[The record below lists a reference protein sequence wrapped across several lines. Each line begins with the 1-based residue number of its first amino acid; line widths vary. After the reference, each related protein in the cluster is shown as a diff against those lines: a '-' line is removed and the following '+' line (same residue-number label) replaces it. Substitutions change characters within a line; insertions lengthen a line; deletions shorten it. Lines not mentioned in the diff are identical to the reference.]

1 MRSLRISAAALTV
14 PLVLLA
20 AGCGESSS
28 GDPFNSLGGGGDA
41 LDPKGPSN
49 EGLSVEA
56 LSKQAETGFDDLTNL
71 RVQGTGKIYDTPLGL
86 DVKIGTPEQVEGKI
100 TLGDKPVDLIG
111 VDKTVYVRIAPG
123 TVQTLVDLGKRAE
136 AASGE
141 APSADDLELGDEFTK
156 MFVEGAK
163 LVEGKYIKLGDGSA
177 GKLGQDLL
185 KGGKKPSLDGL
196 FGGSDGSPFGGSD
209 SSPFGSDSDSDS
221 DSGSDSGDKPKLTKG
236 ETTEINGTKVIPL
249 ISKEDG
255 ATLTIYIAANG
266 KPFPVRVTADDK
278 SDGTNEV
285 SLDLKYSK
293 LSGGISPKAPPAG
306 ETIDLNGLLKSFG
319 GGGGLFGENKAA

>member
-41 LDPKGPSN
+41 LDPTGPSN

-71 RVQGTGKIYDTPLGL
+71 RIQGTGKIYDTPLGV

-123 TVQTLVDLGKRAE
+123 TVQTLMDLGKRAE

-141 APSADDLELGDEFTK
+141 TPSADDSELGDEFTK

-196 FGGSDGSPFGGSD
+196 FGGSDGSPFG
-209 SSPFGSDSDSDS
+209 SDSDS
-221 DSGSDSGDKPKLTKG
+221 DSGSDSRDKPKLTKG

-249 ISKEDG
+249 ISKDEDG
-255 ATLTIYIAANG
+255 TTLTIYIAANG

-285 SLDLKYSK
+285 TLDLKYSK

-306 ETIDLNGLLKSFG
+306 DTIDLNGLLKSFG
-319 GGGGLFGENKAA
+319 GDGGLFGENKTA